1 MINVSIHGFSLLN
14 SQSIIFS
21 NENESVNGMTAKPP
35 EFSNVRYA
43 YDIPSL
49 YGEDKSKHKGKQFH
63 SEACRIYS
71 MKEGVCKSYTLS
83 SKGVADK
90 KK

>member
-1 MINVSIHGFSLLN
+1 MCVMLMIYRHL
-14 SQSIIFS
+14 
-21 NENESVNGMTAKPP
+21 
-35 EFSNVRYA
+35 
-43 YDIPSL
+43 YDE
-49 YGEDKSKHKGKQFH
+49 GKSKHKGKQFH